1 MKDNYFKYI
10 DYYGNY
16 SLNQIKIN
24 EIDYLIFATLSY
36 LPYVDI
42 KDGMSLKTLGDKIF
56 SLDKSKFLGTM
67 TPKAID
73 LLESVYNKKR
83 YRNIRV
89 YKIYKE
95 NTSSIQFGVIS
106 FRYKNNLIVSF
117 EGTNNAMSGW
127 IENFKLV
134 STFPTITHEKG
145 LDYLNKVVRPTDK
158 NIYLTGHS
166 KGGNTAMVCAYLVK
180 SSIFNRIKKIYN
192 FDGPGFRK
200 EEFNT
205 PRFKE
210 VNMKTIN
217 YLPDGSLVGI
227 LLFNRKYNYLS
238 SDGIAFQKHYPYNWK
253 MYGGFFEKAE
263 LEKSSANFKA
273 KLDNAL
279 MTLDYKE
286 YNMCVKQLD
295 KFFRDNKIINT
306 YDFKNIKFDE
316 FVKVFNDIKG
326 LDKNTKEIFISLI
339 KSVFFNKINKSTN
352 N

>member
-16 SLNQIKIN
+16 SFSQIKIN
-24 EIDYLIFATLSY
+24 EIDYLLFATLSY
-36 LPYVDI
+36 LPNISI
-42 KDGMSLKTLGDKIF
+42 KDGISIKALGDKVL

-73 LLESVYNKKR
+73 LLEAMYNKKR
-83 YRNIRV
+83 YKNIRV
-89 YKIYKE
+89 YKIVKE
-95 NTSSIQFGVIS
+95 CTSAIQFGAIS

-127 IENFKLV
+127 VENFKLV

-145 LDYLNKVVRPTDK
+145 LDYLYKVVRPTDK

-166 KGGNTAMVCAYLVK
+166 KGGNTALICAYLSK
-180 SSIFNRIKKIYN
+180 SSIFGRINRIYN
-192 FDGPGFRK
+192 FDGPGFRR

-210 VNMKTIN
+210 VNMKTTN

-227 LLFNRKYNYLS
+227 LLFNKKYSYFKSN
-238 SDGIAFQKHYPYNWK
+238 GIVYQRHYPFNWV

-263 LEKSSANFKA
+263 LISSSKSFKER
-273 KLDNAL
+273 LDNAL
-279 MTLDYKE
+279 MKVNYTDYNK
-286 YNMCVKQLD
+286 CVKRLD
-295 KFFRDNKIINT
+295 KFFKDNKIINT
-306 YDFKNIKFDE
+306 YDFQKIKFNDL
-316 FVKVFNDIKG
+316 VNMFNDVKD
-326 LDKNTKEIFISLI
+326 LDKETKDLFIELI
-339 KSVFFNKINKSTN
+339 KSVFFNKVK
-352 N
+352 